1 MKIKL
6 RDAGAIRAVLDG
18 DVRRLEVLAA
28 PFGGPTRLDRYKQW
42 LSARTNFM
50 LRIKDQ
56 RPLLYM
62 HGFSPGRRPVDIP
75 EPIGVAEAVRTDDL
89 GLWMVCE
96 VDNSVLGNRAW
107 SAAMKGTAAAST
119 GSVNYIVRPQD
130 QLDGT
135 PTPGEVTV
143 WPIAELSIFDRADGT
158 PVSDDAIVLPMRAF
172 FSQVGLDLPTAFE
185 AGEDKDQY
193 EADRPPIRTTGVFT
207 MDAEILKAIND
218 GISAAFVAQNAAAV
232 VAETE
237 RAAMRASILE
247 ELKKDPKHRAI
258 FNVVTDDPTKGQDE
272 GKQETYAYMRALVE
286 DARRVADGGL
296 PLRFTSAKRGLEE
309 SEAAELGVLV
319 PDDLYAGISE
329 ERGKY
334 SLVRRSGMRTFTTD
348 KLTFTVPVATSMA
361 IIPTVAEE
369 GAYVENAPSTVAKT
383 VTLLKKGSLVT
394 VSEESLEDI
403 PVLQQWLTSEAG
415 KALALAENKVLYDLL
430 ASIDGVEIATTKVIL
445 DSEVMTAYFALA
457 QEYRDR
463 AVFIMNDAT
472 LAFLRAMLIAT
483 PRAYGGIGW
492 NDLAMGD
499 TPGERFLG
507 KPVFTNAN
515 WTSIQTTTQDDLKVI
530 DFVDLSETVAWA
542 DRRGLS
548 IFVDP
553 YTVRASAGQVQF
565 LPSARF
571 AGVVLRTTALSG
583 IDGHE

>member
-1 MKIKL
+1 
-6 RDAGAIRAVLDG
+6 
-18 DVRRLEVLAA
+18 
-28 PFGGPTRLDRYKQW
+28 
-42 LSARTNFM
+42 
-50 LRIKDQ
+50 
-56 RPLLYM
+56 
-62 HGFSPGRRPVDIP
+62 
-75 EPIGVAEAVRTDDL
+75 
-89 GLWMVCE
+89 
-96 VDNSVLGNRAW
+96 
-107 SAAMKGTAAAST
+107 
-119 GSVNYIVRPQD
+119 
-130 QLDGT
+130 
-135 PTPGEVTV
+135 
-143 WPIAELSIFDRADGT
+143 
-158 PVSDDAIVLPMRAF
+158 
-172 FSQVGLDLPTAFE
+172 
-185 AGEDKDQY
+185 
-193 EADRPPIRTTGVFT
+193 
-207 MDAEILKAIND
+207 
-218 GISAAFVAQNAAAV
+218 
-232 VAETE
+232 
-237 RAAMRASILE
+237 
-247 ELKKDPKHRAI
+247 
-258 FNVVTDDPTKGQDE
+258 
-272 GKQETYAYMRALVE
+272 
-286 DARRVADGGL
+286 
-296 PLRFTSAKRGLEE
+296 
-309 SEAAELGVLV
+309 
-319 PDDLYAGISE
+319 
-329 ERGKY
+329 
-334 SLVRRSGMRTFTTD
+334 
-348 KLTFTVPVATSMA
+348 
-361 IIPTVAEE
+361 
-369 GAYVENAPSTVAKT
+369 
-383 VTLLKKGSLVT
+383 

-530 DFVDLSETVAWA
+530 DFVDLGETVAWA

>member
-1 MKIKL
+1 MKI
-6 RDAGAIRAVLDG
+6 RFREAGAIRAVLDG
-18 DVRRLEVLAA
+18 EIKRLEVLAA
-28 PFGGPTRLDRYKQW
+28 PFGAPDRLDRLHQY
-42 LSARTNFM
+42 LDARTDFM
-50 LRIKDQ
+50 INVGD
-56 RPLLYM
+56 
-62 HGFSPGRRPVDIP
+62 RRPTLYLHGYSPQSRAIEKPVSLGASEVSRID
-75 EPIGVAEAVRTDDL
+75 ERGVWMITPDLSPHPL
-89 GLWMVCE
+89 GLRTWQ
-96 VDNSVLGNRAW
+96 
-107 SAAMKGTAAAST
+107 AAMEGNAGAST
-119 GSVNYIVRPQD
+119 GSVNYLVRPTD
-130 QLDGT
+130 NR
-135 PTPGEVTV
+135 PGHVDV
-143 WPIAELSIFDRADGT
+143 WPIAELSIFDKGPGRV
-158 PVSDDAIVLPMRAF
+158 PVSDDAIVVPIRAF
-172 FSQVGLDLPTAFE
+172 FSQVGLDFPTAFE
-185 AGEDKDQY
+185 AGEDKDQD

-218 GISAAFVAQNAAAV
+218 GIAAAFVAQNVAVAA
-232 VAETE
+232 AETE

-247 ELKKDPKHRAI
+247 ELKKDPAQRRAV

-445 DSEVMTAYFALA
+445 DSEVLTGYYALV
-457 QEYRDR
+457 QEYREN
-463 AVFIMNDAT
+463 AVWIMNDAT
-472 LAFLRAMLIAT
+472 IGYLRGMLVAT
-483 PRAYGGIGW
+483 PRAYGEIGFETRM
-492 NDLAMGD
+492 MGD
-499 TPGERFLG
+499 KPGEFFMQHRLFS
-507 KPVFTNAN
+507 NAN
-515 WTSIQTTTQDDLKVI
+515 WTSIYTTTQDDLKVI
-530 DFVDLSETVAWA
+530 DFVDLGETVAWA